1 MEEIWKDIKGYED
14 RYQISNLG
22 NVYSKKSKK
31 CLKPYYGKINT
42 ASHVCVLLN
51 KNGVSKEKQVKR
63 LVAEAFIGD
72 IDGLIV
78 IHKDG
83 NPNNNIVDNLKITTQ
98 SEINNKIHSTLD
110 KENHIRYLNKY
121 KVIYKPDH
129 FHHCLGEDYEGW
141 VYEHR
146 YVMERFLNRPL
157 SPDEIVHHKD
167 GDIYNNDISNL
178 QLVTRS
184 EHQSIHMRE
193 KGFNPTYCIDCGKKI
208 STGAKRCAECQIKYS
223 KRNQPDKYELYEEVK
238 SSTYTAVAKK
248 YGVSDVT
255 IMNWLG
261 DLYQSKKRR
270 KQKSLL

>member
-1 MEEIWKDIKGYED
+1 MGEIWKPVSGYESK
-14 RYQISNLG
+14 YQVSNLG
-22 NVYSKKSKK
+22 EIYSNKAKKYLNSYKSASGHLCVRLSKD
-31 CLKPYYGKINT
+31 GEW
-42 ASHVCVLLN
+42 
-51 KNGVSKEKQVKR
+51 KEKQVKR
-63 LVAEAFIGD
+63 LVAEAFIGQVN
-72 IDGLIV
+72 GRVV

-83 NPNNNIVDNLKITTQ
+83 NSNNNCVDNLEIITQ
-98 SEINNKIHSTLD
+98 AELNKRKNTIID

-129 FHHCLGEDYEGW
+129 FHHVLGKYYEGW

-146 YVMERFLNRPL
+146 YVMESFLGRPL
-157 SPDEIVHHKD
+157 SSDEIVHHKD

-184 EHQSIHMRE
+184 EHQAIHMLER
-193 KGFNPTYCIDCGKKI
+193 GFKPTYCIDCGKKI
-208 STGAKRCAECQIKYS
+208 TTGAKRCAECQIIYS

-238 SSTYTAVAKK
+238 ASTYTAVAKK

-261 DLYQSKKRR
+261 DLYKSKKRR
-270 KQKSLL
+270 KQQSLLDM